1 MNCIWLKVILTPNY
15 FSVNTIYL
23 PVFYWVCFFYSHCVK
38 RAGCDTLWVCVCLH
52 DFMVMWLHLMLIR
65 KMPVPCNAS
74 IRHMLQLKSIVH
86 PSIQVEPSQMNRMTL
101 KSAKL
106 FVISREITFSI
117 VPESNLFKHWTIWA
131 WSNHGVPSSFTEW
144 NK

>member
-1 MNCIWLKVILTPNY
+1 MILTPN
-15 FSVNTIYL
+15 
-23 PVFYWVCFFYSHCVK
+23 FFFCKYNLFARFLLSLFFLF
-38 RAGCDTLWVCVCLH
+38 TLRKKGWLRHFVGVCVCLH

-106 FVISREITFSI
+106 FVILREITFSI
-117 VPESNLFKHWTIWA
+117 VPESNLFKH
-131 WSNHGVPSSFTEW
+131 
-144 NK
+144 